1 MKTAAEV
8 LKFIKDNDVKYV
20 DFRFTDPRGKWQ
32 HVTFDVSFVDEETID
47 YGLMF
52 DGSSIAGW
60 KAINESDMLLKPD
73 PVTAT
78 LDPFFAAATLSIVCD
93 VMEPTTGEPY
103 NRDPRG
109 IAKKAEAYMAS
120 LGIGDTVSFG
130 PEAEFFVFD
139 DVRFAAQPYNTG
151 FVLDHSEL
159 PTNSDTMYE
168 SGNLGHRIR
177 TKGGYFPVP
186 PMDSAQDMRG
196 EMLAAMAAM
205 GVNVEKHHH
214 EVASAQHELGMK
226 FDRMV
231 LMADQMQVY
240 KYCIHQVAQS
250 YGKTATFMPKP
261 VYGDNGSGMHC
272 HQSIWKGGKP
282 VFAGNLY
289 SDLSQECLW
298 YIGGIIKHA
307 KAINAFTNPTT
318 NSYKRLVPGFEA
330 PVLLAYSARNR
341 SASCRIPYTTSPKAK
356 RVEVRFPDPAANPY
370 LGFAAMLMAGLDGI
384 TSKIDPGP
392 AMDKDL
398 YDLPPAE
405 LKQIPTVSASLR
417 EALENLDRDRAFLT
431 KGGVFSE
438 DFIDSY
444 IELKMQEVIRFE
456 HTPHPVEFDMYYSV

>member
-1 MKTAAEV
+1 MKTATEV
-8 LKFIKDNDVKYV
+8 LSFLKDNDVKYV

-32 HVTFDVSFVDEETID
+32 HVTFDVTFVDEETID
-47 YGLMF
+47 EGLMF

-60 KAINESDMLLKPD
+60 KAINESDMLLRPD
-73 PVTAT
+73 PVTAC
-78 LDPFFAAATLSIVCD
+78 LDPFFAASTLSIVCD
-93 VMEPTTGEPY
+93 VLEPTTGEPY
-103 NRDPRG
+103 DRDPRG

-139 DVRFAAQPYNTG
+139 DVRFATEPYNTG
-151 FVLDHSEL
+151 FMLDHSEL
-159 PTNSDTMYE
+159 PSNSDRDYE
-168 SGNLGHRIR
+168 SGNMGHRVR

-186 PMDSAQDMRG
+186 PVDSAQDMRG

-205 GVNVEKHHH
+205 GVQVEKHHH

-226 FDRMV
+226 FDRMT

-240 KYCIHQVAQS
+240 KYCIHQVAHS
-250 YGKTATFMPKP
+250 FGKTATFMPKP
-261 VYGDNGSGMHC
+261 IFGDNGSGMHC
-272 HQSIWKGGKP
+272 HQSIWKDGKP
-282 VFAGNLY
+282 LFAGNLY
-289 SDLSQECLW
+289 AGLSQECLW
-298 YIGGIIKHA
+298 YIGGLIKHA
-307 KAINAFTNPTT
+307 KAINAFANPST

-330 PVLLAYSARNR
+330 PVLLAYSSRNR

-370 LGFAAMLMAGLDGI
+370 LAFAAMLMAGLDGI

-405 LKQIPTVSASLR
+405 LKEIPTVSTSLR
-417 EALENLDRDRAFLT
+417 EALQNLDADRAFLT
-431 KGGVFSE
+431 KGGVFTD

-444 IELKMQEVIRFE
+444 ISLKMQEVIRFDQ
-456 HTPHPVEFDMYYSV
+456 TPHPIEFDMYYSV